1 MPRLSPVA
9 AFWAR
14 VDKSAGPDACWPW
27 TGSTFRSGYG
37 QIGNRHLPVLAHR
50 AAHQLT
56 HGAIPRGA
64 CVLHRCDN
72 PLCCNPAHLFVGSA
86 RDNARDKAA
95 KGRCRNYVL
104 GAEGVARLHALRAA
118 GRRSEDIARDLGIT
132 EGTVRYYFRRA
143 AVAAESAA

>member
-104 GAEGVARLHALRAA
+104 GVSLDWLMRGVGAEPDKDRVREAVELAQADAPVKLAA
-118 GRRSEDIARDLGIT
+118 ASGE
-132 EGTVRYYFRRA
+132 
-143 AVAAESAA
+143 